1 MEENSITI
9 IIQGHG
15 SENTYPSVSSSSG
28 DKFPLNGLQLL
39 SYSGMPNVAGR
50 MSYCPIRK
58 MSVDMEVMKLLQ
70 DFYSFKEPHFQYFE
84 KYNQEQLLKSTIDY
98 LKFLYESYSIDFP
111 TGFRI
116 THPISERSFQL
127 FPNKHENC
135 STSCIDKRDENG
147 NEYKRCIEVRDK
159 KKVHCPV
166 YGLYVAKSSNPYDL
180 PFTLCGTTIEKANM
194 NETLSTM
201 DYWLSRCS
209 NEEWRNYM
217 HKLIYENRII
227 SLTQIYDI
235 FSEMGFTKIYIHDP
249 TCRSYYSDIESS
261 IPPSAIS
268 QLRNST
274 RRMIGETRIHSY
286 PVLSVIVSDAMDQ
299 EKDRKKIQKL
309 QDQLLQ
315 EQQLQHQQLQ
325 EQQLQHQQLQ
335 EQQLQHIDEERRKIL
350 KICISTGCFLLL
362 LNSGLLEQLMHMLGI
377 KGGRKKQRTKKR
389 GGVKHQFDELDSDSS
404 SSENN
409 VTNIYENEGNII
421 FVVNGQ
427 EFGFDK
433 ESLKEQL
440 IMQTAG
446 KKSNKKI
453 RTIKRKKTRYTYQ
466 K

>member
-1 MEENSITI
+1 MEKNSITI

-15 SENTYPSVSSSSG
+15 SENTYPSASSLSG
-28 DKFPLNGLQLL
+28 DKFPLKGLKLL

-58 MSVDMEVMKLLQ
+58 MSVDMEVMKLLK
-70 DFYSFKEPHFQYFE
+70 DFYSFEEPYFQHFKE
-84 KYNQEQLLKSTIDY
+84 YNQEQLLESTIDY
-98 LKFLYESYSIDFP
+98 LKILYKSYGIDFP
-111 TGFRI
+111 TGFRS
-116 THPISERSFQL
+116 TSPISERSFQL

-135 STSCIDKRDENG
+135 STTCIDERDRNG
-147 NEYKRCIEVRDK
+147 KLTNKYKRCVEIRDK
-159 KKVHCPV
+159 KIVDCPV
-166 YGLYVAKSSNPYDL
+166 YGLYVAKSSNPDDL

-217 HKLIYENRII
+217 HELIYEKRII

-235 FSEMGFTKIYIHDP
+235 FSDMGFTEIYIHDP
-249 TCRSYYSDIESS
+249 TCRSYYSDIEPS

-268 QLRNST
+268 QFRNSA
-274 RRMIGETRIHSY
+274 RRMINESSIHSY

-325 EQQLQHQQLQ
+325 EQQLQ

-350 KICISTGCFLLL
+350 KICIATGCFLLL
-362 LNSGLLEQLMHMLGI
+362 LNPGLLEQLMHMLGI

-389 GGVKHQFDELDSDSS
+389 GGVKRQFDEFNSDS